1 MKGRAAGSLKEK
13 HPALPTDRWLL
24 KRDTVALAAPMT
36 RPLALAGTL
45 AFFTAQAVYSRWWFD
60 RYRIGALEWAW
71 RSLTYWRPQAFRIQ
85 PRL

>member
-1 MKGRAAGSLKEK
+1 
-13 HPALPTDRWLL
+13 
-24 KRDTVALAAPMT
+24 MT

-71 RSLTYWRPQAFRIQ
+71 RSLTYWRPQAFRMQ